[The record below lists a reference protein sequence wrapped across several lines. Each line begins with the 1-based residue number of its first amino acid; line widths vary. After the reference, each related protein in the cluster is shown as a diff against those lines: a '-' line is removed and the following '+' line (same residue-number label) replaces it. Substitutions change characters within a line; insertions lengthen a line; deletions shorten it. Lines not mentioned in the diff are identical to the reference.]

1 MKTGAG
7 FSSARDRD
15 GGAFCSAHVT
25 RRRPAGADSFF
36 TSLRRTPH
44 PPDQVTVLHRRC
56 RKANAYPATDG
67 GSPPPSMSSGP
78 KKRRPAHGLP
88 CMASR
93 LRQRGAVLRETL
105 PTPFFTSLRR
115 TPHPPDPV
123 TVSGFCGCKA
133 QTYPAKDG
141 RYPDPVSKGGEPG
154 EAWLGGHGR
163 SRIPAVLGAPR
174 GN

>member
-25 RRRPAGADSFF
+25 HRRPAGAS
-36 TSLRRTPH
+36 
-44 PPDQVTVLHRRC
+44 
-56 RKANAYPATDG
+56 
-67 GSPPPSMSSGP
+67 
-78 KKRRPAHGLP
+78 AHGLP

-115 TPHPPDPV
+115 TPHPPDQV
-123 TVSGFCGCKA
+123 TPLQCGGHTA
-133 QTYPAKDG
+133 REYPAMDG
-141 RYPDPVSKGGEPG
+141 GYPIPAGKGGG
-154 EAWLGGHGR
+154 TGNARSGGHGGNR
-163 SRIPAVLGAPR
+163 VPGVHGESRDTMFHWPWTTYSVMEQLK
-174 GN
+174 